1 MKRTQ
6 LVAYAVTIF
15 ACLASSI
22 AVGTS
27 FVFSRRSQGLTGA
40 LTIVVACLAGG
51 CFGYYLGVRR
61 KRKHQLRRL
70 TIRRGA
76 WLIVIPSLVGSLVG
90 SLIATPSVFVWLI
103 AALAGLG
110 LTTAITATDRIAGK
124 PVLALGGTGLL
135 LGLVAVGVI
144 SQANLRET
152 VNQVAQ
158 ANGVTVQQ
166 RNLLPKSISLT
177 QAASLARDP
186 RIGVVAGSLREAR
199 QQTIASQFSRSLRI
213 AAILGFLSL
222 LTSLFLPRRLRPSQD
237 SS

>member
-15 ACLASSI
+15 AGLASSI

-40 LTIVVACLAGG
+40 LTIVLACIAGG
-51 CFGYYLGVRR
+51 SLGYYLSIRR
-61 KRKHQLRRL
+61 ERKDQLRRL

-76 WLIVIPSLVGSLVG
+76 WLIVVPSLVGSLVG
-90 SLIATPSVFVWLI
+90 SLIATPSVVVWLI

-110 LTTAITATDRIAGK
+110 LTTAFTTTGRIAGK
-124 PVLALGGTGLL
+124 PVLALGGAGLY
-135 LGLVAVGVI
+135 LGLVAVVVT
-144 SQANLRET
+144 SQANLREP

-158 ANGVTVQQ
+158 ANGVSVQK
-166 RNLLPKSISLT
+166 RDLLPKSISLT
-177 QAASLARDP
+177 QAASLAKDP
-186 RIGVVAGSLREAR
+186 RTGVLAGSLREAR
-199 QQTIASQFSRSLRI
+199 QQTIASQFSGSLRI
-213 AAILGFLSL
+213 AAIFGFISL
-222 LTSLFLPRRLRPSQD
+222 LTSLLLPRRLRPSQD